1 MSNAAGTQGFLQSAL
16 ETIGTKAFNP
26 ESDESSRGEGQ
37 REFGTLI
44 SSTGTSSLIA
54 ALNALIKPNRVP
66 RWLALRLMDVLTLLP
81 QRPDG
86 VRATLEFIFSTH
98 PSSTVK
104 ASEASGPQK
113 QGANITME
121 AMKMAANLLAAP
133 PAGVA
138 PEQWFPGIA
147 PQLLALLDG
156 AEGPDLVKVA
166 AYVIGFGV
174 LGRRQFGAPGTAGWR
189 AFAEPML
196 AAINPSLSSDKSA
209 SETLIFNA
217 GPDDVVDLQ
226 KETVILQPSQLAAAL
241 KRLSSQL
248 NSHPNPGLTTR
259 LLSPLVKPLW
269 TLSSWPG
276 VDQETR
282 DAVCVPARKLLTIY
296 FKIAG
301 QADKYL
307 AIIDSLLYNG
317 DALSENWV
325 WRYSQKGTQICV
337 IRARGA
343 VANAVVE
350 LDWESLGPKAASF
363 VTLLQDSAS
372 DGDISK
378 VFLALFRRS
387 FTKQKTA
394 QQDIMIKV
402 EEAEEKEDPVQR
414 IIESQ
419 VLQAM
424 MDKIPEKLVADAKG
438 LLELASQVLADF
450 EASSDNAES
459 VAVALSLLNIVITT
473 PNFQRSHMDKSLLES
488 IESSLA
494 KISQAGLPDISQT
507 AKNLHLLLT
516 YRDEI
521 EDPSERTTAPTD
533 KQIEDRKTYS
543 LALSYITQLDSPPPV
558 RSEGINLVSN
568 LVKANSSVL
577 DIQGLLVLCSSL
589 LGEEDDY
596 INLRVMK
603 LFVQLS
609 EKHPKS
615 VMKELLEHYVDADER
630 AAVDVRLRFGE
641 AILQVVQRLGGL
653 FAGDAAAQVGEST
666 LSIAGRRGHRAKTEA
681 KQAREQRLREQKQ
694 RAAEKAWGGDVP
706 DLSELQEQAAGQT
719 EEDKAR
725 DDILAQILQGWE
737 SKRGS
742 EDIRIRTSALSVFS
756 VGMETNI
763 SGYGSTLV
771 EASVDLC
778 LNILTIEPEME
789 KAILRRAAIILILT
803 FVKALA
809 DARESGRRLGFGLTD
824 ASREEITRIL
834 DYVAGTDNDGLV
846 QQHAA
851 DVAES
856 LRNWQMTSMLP
867 EVRGP
872 PSGLEKLAGLN
883 LGRPDL
889 PSTTPSVRPRIEEIE

>member
-1 MSNAAGTQGFLQSAL
+1 MNNLAGTQGALQSSL

-26 ESDESSRGEGQ
+26 DSEEASRGEAQ
-37 REFGTLI
+37 REFGNLI
-44 SSTGTSSLIA
+44 SSTGTTSLIA

-66 RWLALRLMDVLTLLP
+66 RWLALRFMDVLTLLP

-104 ASEASGPQK
+104 ASEAAGPQK

-121 AMKMAANLLAAP
+121 AMKMAANLLATP
-133 PAGVA
+133 PAGVT

-166 AYVIGFGV
+166 AYVIGFGI
-174 LGRRQFGAPGTAGWR
+174 LGRRQFGAPGTPGWR
-189 AFAEPML
+189 SFAEPML
-196 AAINPSLSSDKSA
+196 AAINPSLSSDKA
-209 SETLIFNA
+209 AHETMIFTA
-217 GPDDVVDLQ
+217 GPDDIVDLQ
-226 KETVILQPSQLAAAL
+226 KETIIRQPVHLALAL
-241 KRLSSQL
+241 KRLTSQL

-269 TLSSWPG
+269 TLSSWPEA
-276 VDQETR
+276 DLETR
-282 DAVCVPARKLLTIY
+282 ETICSPARNLLSIY

-301 QADKYL
+301 QAEKYL
-307 AIIDSLLYNG
+307 NLVDFLLYNG
-317 DALSENWV
+317 DTLSENWV
-325 WRYSQKGTQICV
+325 WRYSQQEPQICV
-337 IRARGA
+337 VRARGS

-350 LDWESLGPKAASF
+350 LDWESLGPKAVSF
-363 VTLLQDSAS
+363 VEILQCAAS
-372 DGDISK
+372 DTDIST
-378 VFLALFRRS
+378 VFLTLFRRS
-387 FTKQKTA
+387 FAKQLTT
-394 QQDIMIKV
+394 QQDVVMKV
-402 EEAEEKEDPVQR
+402 DEDEEKEDPVKR

-419 VLQAM
+419 VLQVM
-424 MDKIPEKLVADAKG
+424 MDRIPDKLVADSKG

-450 EASSDNAES
+450 EASSENAES

-473 PNFQRSHMDKSLLES
+473 PNFQRSDMNKDVLNS
-488 IESSLA
+488 IESSLER
-494 KISQAGLPDISQT
+494 ISQAGHPDISQT
-507 AKNLHLLLT
+507 AKNLRLLLT

-521 EDPSERTTAPTD
+521 EDPLERTTAPTD
-533 KQIEDRKTYS
+533 RQIEDRKTYS
-543 LALSYITQLDSPPPV
+543 LAMSYITQLDSPPPV
-558 RSEGINLVSN
+558 RAEGLNLISG
-568 LVKANSSVL
+568 LIKANSSVV
-577 DIQGLLVLCSSL
+577 DIQGILVLCSSL
-589 LGEEDDY
+589 LGQEDDY
-596 INLRVMK
+596 MNVRVMK

-615 VMKELLEHYVDADER
+615 VLKELLEHYVDADER
-630 AAVDVRLRFGE
+630 ANVDTRLRFGE
-641 AILQVVQRLGGL
+641 SILQVVQRLGDM
-653 FAGDAAAQVGEST
+653 FSGDAAIQVGESM

-681 KQAREQRLREQKQ
+681 KQNREQRLREQKQ
-694 RAAEKAWGGDVP
+694 KAAEKAWGGDVP
-706 DLSELQEQAAGQT
+706 DLSELQEEGKGQT
-719 EEDKAR
+719 EEEKAR
-725 DDILAQILQGWE
+725 DDVLAQILQGWE

-742 EDIRIRTSALSVFS
+742 EDIRIRASALSVFL

-763 SGYGSTLV
+763 AGYGSTLV

-778 LNILTIEPEME
+778 LNILTIETEME
-789 KAILRRAAIILILT
+789 TAILRRAAIVLILT

-809 DARESGRRLGFGLTD
+809 DAREAGKRLGFGLTD

-834 DYVAGTDNDGLV
+834 DYVAGTDTDGLV
-846 QQHAA
+846 RQHAS

-867 EVRGP
+867 EMRAP
-872 PSGLEKLAGLN
+872 PAGLETLAGLN

-889 PSTTPSVRPRIEEIE
+889 PATAPAVRPRIEEIE